1 MSWPCRTEANPVDV
15 WVLGNVPLPVTVPVN
30 RLISA
35 SDLIPSPGDL
45 MTAEGGVEIANPA
58 DAATAYP
65 NLWPSRDAAKKAMER
80 HRDGRS
86 GTNPCPQPQ
95 PDERPAMVRV
105 AYQLMGS
112 GKKLAVAWFD
122 LSLVPDPAAWLAE
135 RLGEMAW
142 VWMEATAVP
151 TPPDVTVKVEA
162 VPEVPGGYGE
172 LLPFFPN
179 TKPSSS
185 GGVLDLIT
193 IRAIGQNVIVF
204 HCGLTL
210 GTRCHIVWREAL
222 VPCVIIR
229 RHLACKS
236 TGPRT
241 AEGLERKPQP

>member
-204 HCGLTL
+204 HCGLIL

-241 AEGLERKPQP
+241 HEGLERKPQP